1 MIDDN
6 MKEYANPDVQGFF
19 VAKCP
24 IKISID
30 GYVKEHP
37 KYSTNTQII
46 KMDIG
51 VAQINFKYY
60 FMKKI
65 FEFMEGDKNSKVIQL
80 NTNKEQ
86 QVPPDNQDYLQKIEI
101 SAKDI

>member
-37 KYSTNTQII
+37 KYSTNT
-46 KMDIG
+46 
-51 VAQINFKYY
+51 
-60 FMKKI
+60 
-65 FEFMEGDKNSKVIQL
+65 
-80 NTNKEQ
+80 
-86 QVPPDNQDYLQKIEI
+86 
-101 SAKDI
+101 